1 MAKLKT
7 FVTESGFFELAVA
20 APSMKAALRAWDFT
34 HDAFAQGRARQTQDA
49 AIIAAATA
57 VPGAVLK
64 RPIGG
69 KGAFQTHA
77 ELPQVK
83 GKAAKKIKQRKQG
96 DHALKAAEAA
106 LRKAEAAHEQ
116 RAQALQKQRDTLDSK
131 IAEEEQNWTI
141 QRDRL
146 RSAVR
151 KAG

>member
-34 HDAFAQGRARQTQDA
+34 HDAFAQGRAQQTQDA

-57 VPGAVLK
+57 APGTVLK

-69 KGAFQTHA
+69 KGAFQAHA

-83 GKAAKKIKQRKQG
+83 GKPAKKIKPSRH
-96 DHALKAAEAA
+96 DDRALKAAEAA
-106 LRKAEAAHEQ
+106 LRKAETMHEK
-116 RAQALQKQRDTLDSK
+116 RAQMLQSQRDALDSE
-131 IAEEEQNWTI
+131 ITEEEQNWTS

-146 RSAVR
+146 RDAVR
-151 KAG
+151 KAQ

>member
-20 APSMKAALRAWDFT
+20 APSMKAALRAWGFA
-34 HDAFAQGRARQTQDA
+34 HDAFAQGRAQQTQDA

-69 KGAFQTHA
+69 KGAFQAHA

-83 GKAAKKIKQRKQG
+83 GKPAKKIKQRKHDG
-96 DHALKAAEAA
+96 RALKAAEAA

-116 RAQALQKQRDTLDSK
+116 RVQALQKQRDTLGSK
-131 IAEEEQNWTI
+131 IAEEEQYWTSL
-141 QRDRL
+141 RARL
-146 RSAVR
+146 RDAVR